1 MEEENKNIEKIEEET
16 NANKSRLDN
25 DNSKEQIGKLENIR
39 DNTEKITSGLAEE
52 TDIYRLKEKQLI
64 ENLQNDRMLKTET
77 LNFVRHIIW
86 ANIICT
92 FAIITIVLFANLRF
106 DKQVFSEQ
114 FLGVLLAS
122 QLIVVPLAVLKIIAK
137 HLFPDK

>member
-16 NANKSRLDN
+16 NTNKLRLDN

-64 ENLQNDRMLKTET
+64 ENLQ
-77 LNFVRHIIW
+77 IG
-86 ANIICT
+86 
-92 FAIITIVLFANLRF
+92 
-106 DKQVFSEQ
+106 QS
-114 FLGVLLAS
+114 LLW
-122 QLIVVPLAVLKIIAK
+122 QKCKLY
-137 HLFPDK
+137 

>member
-1 MEEENKNIEKIEEET
+1 MEEENKKIEEEID
-16 NANKSRLDN
+16 ANKSSLDN
-25 DNSKEQIGKLENIR
+25 DNIKEQIGKLENIKY
-39 DNTEKITSGLAEE
+39 NTEKITSGLAEE

-64 ENLQNDRMLKTET
+64 ENLQNDRLLKTKT

-86 ANIICT
+86 VNIICT
-92 FAIITIVLFANLRF
+92 FAVMLIVIFANLLC
-106 DKQVFSEQ
+106 DKQVFSER

>member
-16 NANKSRLDN
+16 NTNKSRLDN

-52 TDIYRLKEKQLI
+52 TNIYRLKEKQLI

-106 DKQVFSEQ
+106 DKQVIQRAIFRRFARLSINSRSACRFENNSKA
-114 FLGVLLAS
+114 F
-122 QLIVVPLAVLKIIAK
+122 IPR
-137 HLFPDK
+137 